1 MSDKSICSKCGANDV
16 YLIPQSAVEVS
27 IAISW
32 SKTANLDY
40 YVCTACGYVELYV
53 ADMALLPS
61 IAEKYPIVN

>member
-1 MSDKSICSKCGANDV
+1 MKTGVCPKCPSREIHRV
-16 YLIPQSAVEVS
+16 PQTAVEVS

-53 ADMALLPS
+53 ADTALLPS